1 MSAFLIVTPTW
12 DATPWAKAM
21 KAARPELD
29 IRIWPETGRVEDIT
43 YAAAWLPPADVL
55 KGLPKL
61 KVIFSLGAGVDAILS
76 DKTLPRGVPI
86 VRVNDDDLT
95 MRMSEYIVLQVLM
108 HHRQQRRLDENQ
120 RNKIWDQFPTH
131 AAKDMSVGIMGLGV
145 LGQDAARKLAMM
157 GFKVRG
163 WSRGAKQ
170 IESVSSF
177 AGHEQ
182 LDAFLGDTDILVCLL
197 PATAETDGL
206 INSALIAKLSRK
218 GPFGAPILINAGRG
232 RQQNEDDILACLNA
246 GTLHAA
252 SLDVFRKEPLP
263 KESALW
269 RHPRVTVTPHIAAD
283 SDPAAIC
290 AYLARQ
296 IENFEKDGALQN
308 IVDMRHGY

>member
-12 DATPWAKAM
+12 DAAPWAKAM
-21 KAARPELD
+21 KVARPQLD
-29 IRIWPETGRVEDIT
+29 IRIWPEMGRVEDIT
-43 YAAAWLPPADVL
+43 YAAAWLPPANVL
-55 KGLPKL
+55 KDLPNL

-95 MRMSEYIVLQVLM
+95 NRMSEYIVLHVLM

-131 AAKDMSVGIMGLGV
+131 AAKDISVGIMGLGV

-163 WSRGAKQ
+163 WSRTTKQ
-170 IESVSSF
+170 IEGVASF
-177 AGHEQ
+177 AGAASM
-182 LDAFLGDTDILVCLL
+182 DDFLGGTDILVCLL
-197 PATAETDGL
+197 PATPETDQI
-206 INSALIAKLSRK
+206 INHALLSKLSRK
-218 GPFGAPILINAGRG
+218 GPFGAPILVNAGRG
-232 RQQNEDDILACLNA
+232 RQQNEDDILACLND

-263 KESALW
+263 KENALW
-269 RHPRVTVTPHIAAD
+269 SHPHLTVTPHVAAD

-290 AYLARQ
+290 AYVAGQIARF
-296 IENFEKDGALQN
+296 ENGDSLQN
-308 IVDMRHGY
+308 IVDVERGY

>member
-1 MSAFLIVTPTW
+1 MSTFLIVTPTW
-12 DATPWAKAM
+12 DSAPWAKAM
-21 KAARPELD
+21 KVARPQLD
-29 IRIWPETGRVEDIT
+29 IRIWPEMGRPQDIA
-43 YAAAWLPPADVL
+43 YAAAWLPPPDVL
-55 KGLPKL
+55 KGLPHL

-95 MRMSEYIVLQVLM
+95 YRMSEYIVLQVLM

-120 RNKIWDQFPTH
+120 RKMIWDQFPTQ

-163 WSRGAKQ
+163 WSRTAKQ
-170 IESVSSF
+170 IEGVTSF
-177 AGHEQ
+177 AGAA
-182 LDAFLGDTDILVCLL
+182 LIDDFLAGTDILVCLL
-197 PATAETDGL
+197 PATPETDG
-206 INSALIAKLSRK
+206 IIDRALLSKLSHK

-232 RQQNEDDILACLNA
+232 RQQNEDDILACLND
-246 GTLHAA
+246 GTLLAA
-252 SLDVFRKEPLP
+252 TLDVFRKEPLP

-269 RHPRVTVTPHIAAD
+269 SHPRLTVTPHVAAD

-296 IENFEKDGALQN
+296 IENFEKDGTLQN
-308 IVDMRHGY
+308 IVDMQHGY